1 MGLSLLRRCGAI
13 NMDMDITSAQYVT
26 DLRGGDDTILAVIDG
41 TPMTVP
47 QDPSN
52 RHYAAIL
59 EWVAE
64 GNTIQEAE

>member
-1 MGLSLLRRCGAI
+1 MDNI
-13 NMDMDITSAQYVT
+13 NITSTQY
-26 DLRGGDDTILAVIDG
+26 IAEDG
-41 TPMTVP
+41 TNTSIRATINGQEMFVP
-47 QDPSN
+47 LDPAN